1 MKGGE
6 KMKISTNQI
15 QQSIQGMETK
25 KKEALE
31 GKDIDFLQIMLQIIT
46 MMNMNVRENQG
57 NESSLS
63 QNANTLEQKNIQQE
77 ILMNTIKAL
86 DLDIEDFKSNKISH
100 ELIQIV
106 EEIVTAQDNQLSKDQ
121 IVNLQNND
129 ELNKILEKIDRPL
142 EKLLTELK
150 DMKNSHGQ
158 EEKLESLDISR
169 TNRIISFL
177 QEKTENDSKDIK
189 FNTNKESILGENLKD
204 AEGKLI
210 KVKETGEINE
220 KSIGSLKEL
229 NIRDIRESKGKDI
242 STNNSL
248 SIFDKLD
255 LANKPQHQ
263 VEIKNMHEITKE
275 MIKEIKVLKNGKQ
288 SNLQLKLRPKELG
301 EIEIKLEMKAGEV
314 VGKILVESM
323 AVKGAIENQ
332 LQHLKEQLRNQ
343 NILIQEVEVDLQQHS
358 QRDNPE
364 NRQTFFNEDNLPNYV
379 SRQAYGEDD
388 VAEVMGNAWQP
399 LVVNSY
405 YSRGQASSL
414 NILA

>member
-1 MKGGE
+1 
-6 KMKISTNQI
+6 MKISTNQI